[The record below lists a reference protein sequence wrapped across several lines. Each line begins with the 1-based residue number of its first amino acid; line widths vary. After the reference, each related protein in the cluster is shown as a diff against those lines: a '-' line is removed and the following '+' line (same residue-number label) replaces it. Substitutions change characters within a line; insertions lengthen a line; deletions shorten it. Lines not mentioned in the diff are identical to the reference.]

1 MNYRVLIFLRVL
13 IAVLGSGLV
22 ALAAIGDIS
31 WYVRYLGP
39 LDLMLI
45 ANGIGLVFVA
55 LILGPSGYLLRA
67 VRLLVQYINAQPN
80 YLKTASI
87 FLLSAVMAAG
97 WVMLMEGL
105 LTLGMSHA
113 QDQYYATLAE
123 ANKPCRGVVQPAGSV
138 SIAVF
143 GESSAAGWGANESF
157 AQIMERE
164 LPLRYTGHKFCIT
177 NFAGNGQWLH
187 ENMAVIAKFVIKD
200 FDILIFYQGHNEF
213 QPYYKNEV
221 FIKPEFR
228 GQPVPPIQFANLPF
242 SKEPGVVQE
251 IEKYSRLYSVLRRGL
266 PELMGNLFGEPIKL
280 TMVRPHTEF
289 ETDSWVTPEAR
300 NKVLTNW
307 RADLEEISDLAQKDD
322 KLVVLSSMPGSES
335 YRPFFSVYKAGIT
348 ESEVQD
354 FQWNYQCGVA
364 AYDKGMFSEAQECWA
379 RALAIDDQV
388 AILNWRIGTL
398 EESLGHRQ
406 RAREF
411 WRRSIDQDGFMVRS
425 ITALHEN
432 SSSVAERYEN
442 VIYVDAVAAFR
453 EVEDLP
459 IGLLD
464 YDQSTI
470 AGKLGRLKMS
480 GTHRAYEQSVELFA
494 DPQHPST
501 LGHAVLA
508 EVFMCALARNEP
520 LVNYDARNSCV
531 PLAEVGRRA
540 SEDFTSPDWIYKSI
554 FWHLSLARMSSY
566 PVEFRLPALQKLDR
580 FGRSSYNTL
589 IHALF
594 RAVAFADKSAGVEV
608 MNAAAAEMTPAEI
621 AQALGTWCVSA
632 TLDTTIRGY
641 GFGWSTTQSEFELI
655 PATDS

>member
-1 MNYRVLIFLRVL
+1 MNNRVLIFLRVL
-13 IAVLGSGLV
+13 IAVLGLGLV

-31 WYVRYLGP
+31 WYVRYFGP

-55 LILGPSGYLLRA
+55 MILNPSGHLLRA
-67 VRLLVQYINAQPN
+67 VRLLVQRINAQPN
-80 YLKTASI
+80 HLKTASI
-87 FLLSAVMAAG
+87 LMLSVVMAAG
-97 WVMLMEGL
+97 WVMLMEGVL
-105 LTLGMSHA
+105 SLGMSRA
-113 QDQYYATLAE
+113 QDQYYASLAE
-123 ANKPCRGVVQPAGSV
+123 ANKPCRGVGQPAGSV

-164 LPLRYTGHKFCIT
+164 LPLRYAGQKFCVT
-177 NFAGNGQWLH
+177 NFAGNGQWFH

-242 SKEPGVVQE
+242 SKEPGMVQE
-251 IEKYSRLYSVLRRGL
+251 IEKHSRLYSVLRRGL
-266 PELMGNLFGEPIKL
+266 PELVGSLFGEPVKR
-280 TMVRPHTEF
+280 TMARPHSEF

-307 RADLEEISDLAQKDD
+307 RADLEEIADLAQKDD
-322 KLVVLSSMPGSES
+322 KLVVLSSMPGNES

-354 FQWNYQCGVA
+354 FQRNYQCGVA
-364 AYDKGMFSEAQECWA
+364 AYDKGEYSEAQECWA

-388 AILNWRIGTL
+388 AILNWRIGTF

-411 WRRSIDQDGFMVRS
+411 WRRSIDQDGWIIRS
-425 ITALHEN
+425 VSALHEI
-432 SSSVAERYEN
+432 SRSVAERYEN
-442 VIYVDAVAAFR
+442 VIYIDAVAAFH
-453 EVEDLP
+453 EMEDLP
-459 IGLLD
+459 
-464 YDQSTI
+464 
-470 AGKLGRLKMS
+470 
-480 GTHRAYEQSVELFA
+480 YEAASELFA
-494 DPQHPST
+494 DPQHPNT
-501 LGHAVLA
+501 FGHAVLA

-520 LVNYDARNSCV
+520 LANYDARNPCV

-540 SEDFTSPDWIYKSI
+540 SALGTGPHWIYKAI
-554 FWHLSLARMSSY
+554 FWLVDLSRMSSY
-566 PVEFRLPALQKLDR
+566 PVEFLQPAEQKLNQFDK
-580 FGRSSYNTL
+580 SPHNTL
-589 IHALF
+589 IRAMF
-594 RAVAFADKSAGVEV
+594 RAVLLADKSAGVEV
-608 MNAAAAEMTPAEI
+608 MNAAAAEMTPGEI
-621 AQALGTWCVSA
+621 TQALETWPLKA
-632 TLDTTIRGY
+632 TLHTTLREL
-641 GFGWSTTQSEFELI
+641 GFGWSTTQSKFELL